1 MQNSST
7 GQTSTTPPQMDTLNH
22 PDDELDLLDLL
33 LTLVENWKLLIFG
46 PLVVGIIALGVSF
59 ALPKTYQSSST
70 LQAETGS
77 SGFTANVA
85 ASLAMSADVL
95 TQIAPTAGLDDHL
108 TTEEIINKLSKR
120 ISVTVGK
127 QDKLLNIQTQA
138 KSPEAAQK
146 LNQALLDALFPL
158 SKPRGL
164 EKKQLEQQLESE
176 KKRLQEAS
184 KLEHDTA
191 ASIASGKA
199 VTEAT
204 SRLYG
209 ELLSANSAR
218 QRAILDMER
227 RLGGLDN
234 DDIVQMP
241 TLPEQAI
248 KPKKSLVAV
257 GATVLTGF
265 ILLLFVFA
273 RQAVRTAKQSS
284 PEQAEKLAR
293 IRRALPW

>member
-1 MQNSST
+1 
-7 GQTSTTPPQMDTLNH
+7 MDTLNH

-46 PLVVGIIALGVSF
+46 PLVAGLIALGVSF
-59 ALPKTYQSSST
+59 ALPKTYESSSS
-70 LQAETGS
+70 LQAERGG

-95 TQIAPTAGLDDHL
+95 THVAPTAGLDDHL
-108 TTEEIINKLSKR
+108 TAEEIIKKLNNR
-120 ISVTVGK
+120 ISVSVGK
-127 QDKLLNIQTQA
+127 QDKLLNIQTRAQ
-138 KSPEAAQK
+138 SPEAAQK
-146 LNQALLDALFPL
+146 LNQAMLDALFPL

-176 KKRLQEAS
+176 KRRLQEAS
-184 KLEHDTA
+184 KLEQDTA

-209 ELLSANSAR
+209 ELLTANSAR
-218 QRAILDMER
+218 QRSILEMER
-227 RLGGLDN
+227 RLVGLDK

-248 KPKKSLVAV
+248 KPKKSLIAV
-257 GATVLTGF
+257 GATVLSGF

-273 RQAVRTAKQSS
+273 RQAVCTAKQNS
-284 PEQAEKLAR
+284 PEQAEKIAR

>member
-1 MQNSST
+1 M
-7 GQTSTTPPQMDTLNH
+7 QTSTTKPKMDTLNH

-33 LTLVENWKLLIFG
+33 LTLVENWKLLILG
-46 PLVVGIIALGVSF
+46 PLVVGIIAFGVSF
-59 ALPKTYQSSST
+59 ALPKTYESSST
-70 LQAETGS
+70 LQVERGG

-95 TQIAPTAGLDDHL
+95 TQIAPTAGLDEHL
-108 TTEEIINKLSKR
+108 TTEEIVSKLNKR

-127 QDKLLNIQTQA
+127 QDKLLNIQTRAQ
-138 KSPEAAQK
+138 SPKAAQK

-176 KKRLQEAS
+176 KRRLQEAS
-184 KLEHDTA
+184 KLEQDTA

-209 ELLSANSAR
+209 ELLSANSTR

-227 RLGGLDN
+227 RLEGLDK
-234 DDIVQMP
+234 DDVIQMP
-241 TLPEQAI
+241 TLPEQSI
-248 KPKKSLVAV
+248 QPKKTLLAIGAAV
-257 GATVLTGF
+257 VTILA
-265 ILLLFVFA
+265 LLLFVFI
-273 RQAVRTAKQSS
+273 RQALRSAKESS
-284 PEQAEKLAR
+284 PEQAEKIGR
-293 IRRALPW
+293 IRKALPW